1 MRIWPSVMLASLVGE
16 LRDLVARH
24 PLRER
29 LRGQLML
36 ALYRSGRQAEALE
49 VYQDFRRTLS
59 EELGLE
65 PGPGLQQLE
74 LAILNRDPG
83 LDRSRRGRV
92 VRRER
97 TRVAGA
103 AG

>member
-1 MRIWPSVMLASLVGE
+1 
-16 LRDLVARH
+16 
-24 PLRER
+24 
-29 LRGQLML
+29 ML

-59 EELGLE
+59 DELGLE

-74 LAILNRDPG
+74 LAILNRDAA
-83 LDRSRRGRV
+83 LDLPAAAKAPV
-92 VRRER
+92 RER
-97 TRVAGA
+97 TRAAGA